1 MKYFKD
7 LMEHND
13 NKRHQRFD
21 GVTIYCYT
29 KSSGCDILMIFQK
42 KKNKKK
48 THTDPTELNSNQLET
63 LIINIEY
70 LSLIVQGKKK
80 QILY

>member
-1 MKYFKD
+1 MKYFQD

-21 GVTIYCYT
+21 GVTTYCYN
-29 KSSGCDILMIFQK
+29 KSKKKQK
-42 KKNKKK
+42 K
-48 THTDPTELNSNQLET
+48 HTNPTELNSNQLET
-63 LIINIEY
+63 LIIKIEY
-70 LSLIVQGKKK
+70 LSLIAQGKKK

>member
-1 MKYFKD
+1 MKYFQD

-21 GVTIYCYT
+21 GVTTYCYN
-29 KSSGCDILMIFQK
+29 KSKKNQK
-42 KKNKKK
+42 K
-48 THTDPTELNSNQLET
+48 HTNPTELNSNQLET
-63 LIINIEY
+63 LIIKIEY